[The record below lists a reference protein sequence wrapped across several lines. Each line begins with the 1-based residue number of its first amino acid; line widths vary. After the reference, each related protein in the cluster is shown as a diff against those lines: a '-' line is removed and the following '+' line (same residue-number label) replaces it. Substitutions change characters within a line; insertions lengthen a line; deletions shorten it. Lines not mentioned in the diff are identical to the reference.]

1 MDGNNH
7 ATNDADAPKSDVSP
21 DAEGEGKMMP
31 DGEKVLRAINNDVAT
46 EQQSTLSVPED
57 PASTVETLKVL
68 DTLTTDVGDIDI
80 LDLPV
85 VYAYE
90 VGNEE
95 SKQEA
100 LQKQKEYYEELAKRK
115 ASTVATKKRGRPK
128 SLPAP
133 ANTTKSESTSKKA
146 RASVTTASEIID
158 VPSSHS
164 GVKYPIREPAP
175 DEFLAGREGWIRE
188 THNRSTNTRHL
199 DKYWFTPKTNKKLR
213 SVPEV
218 RRFLEL
224 LDKMNGDED
233 AAYEKMKKK

>member
-1 MDGNNH
+1 MDGHNE
-7 ATNDADAPKSDVSP
+7 TTADANGPKFDMSP
-21 DAEGEGKMMP
+21 DVEGEGGMIP
-31 DGEKVLRAINNDVAT
+31 DGEEILRAINSDTAT
-46 EQQSTLSVPED
+46 EQQTTLAASED
-57 PASTVETLKVL
+57 PSSTVETLKFF
-68 DTLTTDVGDIDI
+68 DTLTTDVGSIDVF
-80 LDLPV
+80 DLPV

-146 RASVTTASEIID
+146 RASMTAASKNIG
-158 VPSSHS
+158 VPSPHK

-188 THNRSTNTRHL
+188 THRRVNNPKHF
-199 DKYWFTPKTNKKLR
+199 DKYWLSPKTNKKLR

-218 RRFLEL
+218 KRFLEL

-233 AAYEKMKKK
+233 AAFEKLKK